1 MITVSNSSPL
11 ISLSAIDLLDLLPA
25 LHKTIYITDA
35 VYDEVV
41 IKGFGRTGAQRIAS
55 ASWISRH
62 TLTDPQTAIEFRNK
76 TKLQQG
82 EAETILLALELGA
95 TNILL
100 DDAPARKVAL
110 ALNLT
115 VTGTVGVLLAAKNN
129 QLISSVK
136 RAMDDLVMAGAYIH
150 PDLYS
155 EVLRRAGE

>member
-25 LHKTIYITDA
+25 LYKTIYITDA

-41 IKGFGRTGAQRIAS
+41 IKGSGRAGAQRIAS
-55 ASWISRH
+55 AAWISCH
-62 TLTDPQTAIEFRNK
+62 TLTDPQTAIGFRNQ

-82 EAETILLALELGA
+82 EAEAILLALELGA
-95 TNILL
+95 TSIIL
-100 DDAPARKVAL
+100 DDAPARQVAF
-110 ALNLT
+110 ALSLV

-129 QLISSVK
+129 QLLSSVK
-136 RAMDDLVMAGAYIH
+136 RAMDDLMMAGAYIH